1 MIAMKEVLDNK
12 RFKVTMEEV
21 KHELKNKYVNLL
33 KDDEFKSLISNL
45 HMSDEDIINYV
56 YDLEDSLIEC
66 KNCKICKNLG
76 MCKNKVQGFYY
87 YPKRKDDSIQFS
99 YIMCKYQKEYKES
112 ISNKNVYSMDIPDA
126 IKNASMS
133 DIYLDDSSRLNAIK
147 AIKCFID
154 NYNINKQKGIYLHG
168 SFGGGKTYLLSA
180 AFNELSKKGVKSA
193 IVYYP
198 ELLRNLKNFSED
210 FDSKFNYLKKVPL
223 LLLDDIGAENVTGW
237 NRDEIL
243 GPLLQYRMESYL
255 PTFFTSNLNI
265 NELEEHFSITGNN
278 QDKVKAR
285 RLIERILVLSDD
297 IEMISEN
304 KRNK

>member
-1 MIAMKEVLDNK
+1 MITLKQAIECNNIGVTKEQVRHN
-12 RFKVTMEEV
+12 
-21 KHELKNKYVNLL
+21 LKDKYV
-33 KDDEFKSLISNL
+33 SLIKDEDFNKIINNL
-45 HMSDEDIINYV
+45 HMSDEQLLNYV
-56 YDLEDSLIEC
+56 YDLEESFNEC
-66 KNCKICKNLG
+66 KNCSKCKSINE
-76 MCKNKVQGFYY
+76 CKNKVTGFYY
-87 YPKRKDDSIQFS
+87 YPVKVDESLQFS
-99 YIMCKYQKEYKES
+99 YRMCRYEKVLRENRNQNMYS
-112 ISNKNVYSMDIPDA
+112 IDIPDA
-126 IKNASMS
+126 IRCANMK
-133 DIYLDDSSRLNAIK
+133 DIYLDDTNRLK
-147 AIKCFID
+147 AIKEIKKFID
-154 NYNINKQKGIYLHG
+154 NYGTPKQKGIYLHG

-180 AFNELSKKGVKSA
+180 AFNELGKKNVKSA

-198 ELLRNLKNFSED
+198 ELLRNLKNFESD

-237 NRDEIL
+237 NRDETL

-255 PTFFTSNLNI
+255 PTFFTSNLNLK
-265 NELEEHFSITGNN
+265 ELEEHFSISNNN

>member
-1 MIAMKEVLDNK
+1 MIAMNEILDNK
-12 RFKVTMEEV
+12 NFKVTKEEV
-21 KHELKNKYVNLL
+21 KHELKNKYVELL
-33 KDDEFKSLISNL
+33 RDSDFKGLTSSL
-45 HMSDEDIINYV
+45 HMSDDELINYV
-56 YDLEDSLIEC
+56 YDLDESLTEC
-66 KNCKICKNLG
+66 KNCKTCKNLS
-76 MCKNKVQGFYY
+76 MCKNKVNGFFYT
-87 YPKRKDDSIQFS
+87 PIKQDSSVQFS
-99 YIMCKYQKEYKES
+99 YKMCKYQREYKQS
-112 ISNKNVYSMDIPDA
+112 INNKNIYSMDIPDA
-126 IKNASMS
+126 IRNASMK
-133 DIYLDDSSRLNAIK
+133 DIYLDDSSRLASIK
-147 AIKCFID
+147 AIKSFID
-154 NYNINKQKGIYLHG
+154 NYGKVRQKGIYLHG
-168 SFGGGKTYLLSA
+168 SFGGGKTYLLAS
-180 AFNELSKKGVKSA
+180 AFNELSKNGIKSA

-210 FDSKFNYLKKVPL
+210 FDYKFNYLKKVPL

-265 NELEEHFSITGNN
+265 NELEEHFSISGNN